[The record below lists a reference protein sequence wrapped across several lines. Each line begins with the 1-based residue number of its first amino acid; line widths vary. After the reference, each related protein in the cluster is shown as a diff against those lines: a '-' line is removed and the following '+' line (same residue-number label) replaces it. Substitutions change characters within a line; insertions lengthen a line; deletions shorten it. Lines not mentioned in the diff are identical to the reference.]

1 MTVSPRSSV
10 IQLPPWFTPGAYWAF
25 RMALLAAALAECVIA
40 LFRPSSPNYW
50 VIRHS
55 GNSGVMLMSA
65 ALACTVALLLDLLVN
80 DLLPP
85 RFKLRCA
92 LRWRHALLLAMAFA
106 QLAMCAAFLTY
117 SPSEWAYLARFFP
130 PAAFFALAAYL
141 DTFARGVLQNE

>member
-1 MTVSPRSSV
+1 MTAFHRRSV
-10 IQLPPWFTPGAYWAF
+10 IQMPPWFAPGAYWAF
-25 RMALLAAALAECVIA
+25 RMSLLSDALAECVIA

-50 VIRHS
+50 VIRHG

>member
-1 MTVSPRSSV
+1 MTAFPRRSV
-10 IQLPPWFTPGAYWAF
+10 IQMPPWFAPGAYWAF
-25 RMALLAAALAECVIA
+25 RMALLADALAECVIA

-50 VIRHS
+50 VIRH
-55 GNSGVMLMSA
+55 GGPSGVMLMSA

>member
-1 MTVSPRSSV
+1 MTAFPRRSV
-10 IQLPPWFTPGAYWAF
+10 IQMPPWFAPGASWAF
-25 RMALLAAALAECVIA
+25 RMSLLSEALAECVMA

-50 VIRHS
+50 VIRHV

-106 QLAMCAAFLTY
+106 PLAMCAAFLTY

>member
-1 MTVSPRSSV
+1 MTAFPRRSV
-10 IQLPPWFTPGAYWAF
+10 IQMPPWFAPGAYWAF
-25 RMALLAAALAECVIA
+25 RMALLADALAECVIA

-50 VIRHS
+50 VIRHG

-106 QLAMCAAFLTY
+106 QLAMCAAFLRY